1 MNRATL
7 ALVRQTAFVAALAA
21 AAIVSQG
28 TLEHRR

>member
-7 ALVRQTAFVAALAA
+7 ALVRKTTFVAALAA

-28 TLEHRR
+28 ALERCR